1 MARSLI
7 LPIIASSLI
16 LLASCGASNTS
27 ASTQPQADPTATESQ
42 ARGNSSEQI
51 NEADAKKIVLENAN
65 ISENEVSFLRVHLDR
80 EDGRN
85 VYDIEFLSGTTEYD
99 YEIDASTGDIVAY
112 DSDAE
117 AYSLS
122 GNTAAA
128 SASSTQISQDE
139 AKAIALKDAGLT
151 EVDVAFTETEV
162 ERNDGI
168 TQYQISFVAG
178 QMEYEYDIDATTG
191 SIIGRDVEK
200 E

>member
-42 ARGNSSEQI
+42 ARGNSSELI

-65 ISENEVSFLRVHLDR
+65 IPENEVSFLRVHLDR

-162 ERNDGI
+162 ERDDGI

-191 SIIGRDVEK
+191 SIIGKDVEK

>member
-42 ARGNSSEQI
+42 ARGNSSELI
-51 NEADAKKIVLENAN
+51 NEAGAKKIALENAN
-65 ISENEVSFLRVHLDR
+65 IPENDASFLRVKLDR

-112 DSDAE
+112 DSDVE
-117 AYSLS
+117 GNSLS
-122 GNTAAA
+122 GNTATT

-139 AKAIALKDAGLT
+139 AKAIALKDAGMT
-151 EVDVAFTETEV
+151 EADVAFMETEV
-162 ERNDGI
+162 ERDDGI

-178 QMEYEYDIDATTG
+178 QMEYEYDVDATTG
-191 SIIGRDVEK
+191 SIIGKDVEK

>member
-42 ARGNSSEQI
+42 ARGNSSELI

-65 ISENEVSFLRVHLDR
+65 IPEDEVSFLRVHLDR

-112 DSDAE
+112 DSDVE
-117 AYSLS
+117 GYSLS
-122 GNTAAA
+122 ENTATA
-128 SASSTQISQDE
+128 SASSTQISLDE
-139 AKAIALKDAGLT
+139 AKAIALKDAGMT
-151 EVDVAFTETEV
+151 EADVAFMETEM
-162 ERNDGI
+162 ERDDGI
-168 TQYQISFVAG
+168 AQYQISFIAG
-178 QMEYEYDIDATTG
+178 QTEYEYEIDANSG
-191 SIIGRDVEK
+191 SILGRDIEK

>member
-42 ARGNSSEQI
+42 ARGNSSELI

-99 YEIDASTGDIVAY
+99 YEIDASTGYIVAY

-139 AKAIALKDAGLT
+139 AKAIALKDAGMT
-151 EVDVAFTETEV
+151 EADVAFMETEV
-162 ERNDGI
+162 ERDDGI

-178 QMEYEYDIDATTG
+178 QMEYEYDIAPT
-191 SIIGRDVEK
+191 SFK
-200 E
+200 QS

>member
-42 ARGNSSEQI
+42 ARGNSSELI

-162 ERNDGI
+162 ERDYGI

-191 SIIGRDVEK
+191 SIIGKDVEK

>member
-42 ARGNSSEQI
+42 ARGNSSELI

-99 YEIDASTGDIVAY
+99 YEIDASTGYIVAY

-191 SIIGRDVEK
+191 SIIGKDVEK